1 MNNPLLSSFDLVPFQ
16 EIEVDHYLPAVH
28 ARILEAK
35 SQISAI
41 VQNPEPP
48 TFSNTL
54 EALDYSSLAL
64 ERVSQCFFNLLSA
77 ETSQELQ
84 AKAQEISPL
93 LSAFKNDVLMDA
105 DLFERIKNVYDHPN
119 LISTPY

>member
-28 ARILEAK
+28 ARISEAK

-93 LSAFKNDVLMDA
+93 LSAFKNDVLMEIGRA
-105 DLFERIKNVYDHPN
+105 HV
-119 LISTPY
+119 